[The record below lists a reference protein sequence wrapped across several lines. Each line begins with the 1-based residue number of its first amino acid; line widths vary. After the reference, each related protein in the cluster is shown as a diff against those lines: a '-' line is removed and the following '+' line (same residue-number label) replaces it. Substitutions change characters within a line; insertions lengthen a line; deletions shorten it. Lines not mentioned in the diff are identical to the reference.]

1 MNIFALAD
9 GGDMMNDGKNRISS
23 HIDFLLIDTFA
34 LIISFVVSYRIKFGD
49 FGFTGSEYW
58 VPLIFIIILVN
69 AVICLFSNP
78 YKQIISRP
86 YYEEILRSLILTFYN
101 LVAISVIFYIF
112 KVGILFSRQTVL
124 MMYILYFLISLLL
137 KCLWKW
143 LIKSKKIRPVNAKK
157 SSLLIVAS
165 PELCGEIIRSA
176 AAGDSDT
183 YEIKAVCVTGGE
195 ARDIPEGTDV
205 IDGGIGNYAVS
216 HGINDVL
223 ITVNPGSIS
232 SDDYDRLIRNDIG
245 IHFDI
250 ESFLGF
256 TAENYQI
263 NSVGIYNTLNV
274 GKYDF
279 TQGQIIYLGV
289 KRILDIILGL
299 IGIICLIPV
308 TAVIKIIYLISG
320 DRAKIFY
327 KQKRIGKNG
336 KPIRIYK
343 YRTMIPGADEKLEE
357 LLKDEK
363 LKAEWE
369 ANQKLTDDPRIT
381 KAGRILRKTS
391 IDELPQ
397 IINVLKGEMSVV
409 GPRPLVEGELEE
421 HGGMKLYQQV
431 KPGIT
436 GWWGCNGRS
445 NIDYKERLELEYYYV
460 RNFSVYLDFLCVLRT
475 VLTVLGRKGAE

>member
-1 MNIFALAD
+1 M
-9 GGDMMNDGKNRISS
+9 
-23 HIDFLLIDTFA
+23 
-34 LIISFVVSYRIKFGD
+34 
-49 FGFTGSEYW
+49 
-58 VPLIFIIILVN
+58 
-69 AVICLFSNP
+69 
-78 YKQIISRP
+78 
-86 YYEEILRSLILTFYN
+86 
-101 LVAISVIFYIF
+101 
-112 KVGILFSRQTVL
+112 
-124 MMYILYFLISLLL
+124 
-137 KCLWKW
+137 
-143 LIKSKKIRPVNAKK
+143 
-157 SSLLIVAS
+157 
-165 PELCGEIIRSA
+165 
-176 AAGDSDT
+176 
-183 YEIKAVCVTGGE
+183 
-195 ARDIPEGTDV
+195 
-205 IDGGIGNYAVS
+205 
-216 HGINDVL
+216 
-223 ITVNPGSIS
+223 
-232 SDDYDRLIRNDIG
+232 RNDIG